1 MLYPD
6 VGNRE
11 VVDEAVVHR
20 VGKHFWV
27 VVVIVSVL
35 TREGHLE
42 PSDVVV
48 AGEARRNVEHGHQG
62 RLLLEPVEG
71 GVGRVEAGE
80 GRDVG

>member
-6 VGNRE
+6 VGNQE

-35 TREGHLE
+35 AREGHLE
-42 PSDVVV
+42 PPDVIM
-48 AGEARRNVEHGHQG
+48 AGEARRYVEHGYQG
-62 RLLLEPVEG
+62 RLLLEPVEV
-71 GVGRVEAGE
+71 GVGWAEAGD